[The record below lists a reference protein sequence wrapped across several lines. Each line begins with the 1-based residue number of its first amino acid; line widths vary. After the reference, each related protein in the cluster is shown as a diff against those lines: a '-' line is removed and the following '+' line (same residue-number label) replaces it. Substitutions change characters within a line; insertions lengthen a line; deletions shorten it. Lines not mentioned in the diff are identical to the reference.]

1 MYAAKAW
8 VAFAGAIITALTAA
22 LSDDILNA
30 TDTQQI
36 ILTAVPAIATLW
48 GTYQTRNKDAK

>member
-1 MYAAKAW
+1 MTAAKAW
-8 VAFAGAIITALTAA
+8 VAFTGAIVTALTAA

-30 TDTQQI
+30 SDAQQI

-48 GTYQTRNKDAK
+48 ATYQTRNKEVE